1 MVFFLCFFTFVQM
14 FFIILN
20 NSVFGFHNL
29 VLAVETCFSMILGK
43 FQFDEMKEIGVFVTV
58 MFFVFVICSSWVL
71 INLLLTVV
79 IQTFVEVRHALEKR
93 ATIRADAVPP
103 DADEGLLGS
112 GGAAGERLP
121 SGLERDVILGP
132 RRSRG
137 QGGPRAAAQGG
148 RVPRPRQ
155 PSILQW
161 STRPRQEGLPRQ

>member
-1 MVFFLCFFTFVQM
+1 MPCQRLRPPRDVEGNHHSPAGSHCKWTRQTSFHYNLSIREGVLSTTLRLCWEDLRGFIMVFFLCFFTFVQM

-79 IQTFVEVRHALEKR
+79 IQTFVE
-93 ATIRADAVPP
+93 
-103 DADEGLLGS
+103 
-112 GGAAGERLP
+112 GE
-121 SGLERDVILGP
+121 
-132 RRSRG
+132 
-137 QGGPRAAAQGG
+137 
-148 RVPRPRQ
+148 
-155 PSILQW
+155 
-161 STRPRQEGLPRQ
+161 TRPRETRNDTS